1 VKEIKTNNWECRAMH
16 KCVVCKNWNWPVAE
30 PVKLVEAAVERAV
43 DHNRRQLAMDEV
55 RGVLEHIDRKVL
67 E

>member
-1 VKEIKTNNWECRAMH
+1 M
-16 KCVVCKNWNWPVAE
+16 AE
-30 PVKLVEAAVERAV
+30 PVKRVEAAVERAV

-55 RGVLEHIDRKVL
+55 RGVLEQIDRKVL